1 MTVTVIATFLP
12 AYILSGFLFEIKSMP
27 VFLQWVT
34 NFVPARYYVDFLQT
48 SLLVGD
54 VWRSVFW
61 NLSVLSGIA
70 VLLLTLAVLKNP
82 KRL

>member
-1 MTVTVIATFLP
+1 LP
-12 AYILSGFLFEIKSMP
+12 SYILSGFLFEIKSMP
-27 VFLQWVT
+27 QFLQLLT

-54 VWRSVFW
+54 VWPNILK
-61 NLSVLSGIA
+61 NLTALTLFA
-70 VLLLTLAVLKNP
+70 VLFFILAKVKNP

>member
-12 AYILSGFLFEIKSMP
+12 SYILSGFLFEIKNMP
-27 VFLQWVT
+27 AFLQMVT
-34 NFVPARYYVDFLQT
+34 RFVPARYYVDFLQT

-54 VWRSVFW
+54 VWRNALW

-70 VLLLTLAVLKNP
+70 VLLLALAVMKNP